1 MLYRTF
7 FYPQAAEWT
16 AKNSHV
22 GGAGEARLL
31 GWEVAGD
38 NREGNGHRQ
47 GLGAAGGCP
56 GGEREQGEGWH
67 RRPTTTL
74 RREAGPLADGG
85 GGQKETHGV
94 KKTPFFFRIICC
106 SAEDQVVLFCGRVD
120 TGCGE
125 AIFRPPPTHAPPQ
138 PAAVRGVGAPRQ
150 SGVWGRGAVGEWREP
165 KESWLRLT
173 QPNPS
178 LVGGGVAAPATASAA
193 AAAPSQ
199 FLHPRRGG
207 GAAAALGASP
217 RHHPGRQQ
225 NVTGFFYHMSSVG
238 RGRGRWLPA
247 PSAAFARGSS
257 PAAQPRGAQNCLG
270 VWGGAQA
277 ASSAQQRACWRPYAD
292 GSQQNLG
299 QAGSVSHASA
309 KT

>member
-1 MLYRTF
+1 MA
-7 FYPQAAEWT
+7 PEAEHHAPTGGWT
-16 AKNSHV
+16 TGRRWGRPK
-22 GGAGEARLL
+22 
-31 GWEVAGD
+31 GD
-38 NREGNGHRQ
+38 SRCQ
-47 GLGAAGGCP
+47 
-56 GGEREQGEGWH
+56 
-67 RRPTTTL
+67 
-74 RREAGPLADGG
+74 
-85 GGQKETHGV
+85 
-94 KKTPFFFRIICC
+94 KTPFFFRIICC
-106 SAEDQVVLFCGRVD
+106 SNKDQVVLFCGRVD
-120 TGCGE
+120 TGSGE
-125 AIFRPPPTHAPPQ
+125 AIFRPLPTHAPPQ

-150 SGVWGRGAVGEWREP
+150 SGVWGRGAVGEWGEP
-165 KESWLRLT
+165 KEGWLSLT

-178 LVGGGVAAPATASAA
+178 LVGGGVAAPATAATA

-225 NVTGFFYHMSSVG
+225 NVTGVFYHMSSVG

-247 PSAAFARGSS
+247 PSAAFAQGSS

-270 VWGGAQA
+270 VWGGAPA
-277 ASSAQQRACWRPYAD
+277 ASSAQQRACWRPCAD

-299 QAGSVSHASA
+299 QAGSVQLSHASA